1 MAEARM
7 ARASPPRRARAG
19 VVARAIAVV
28 VVVIRRRAGTF
39 LKFIKLTPDPRRV
52 DGWLARRYKFAAR
65 SWRTIGRRIRSE
77 EHTPELQSQ
86 SNLACRLLLVKKKR
100 NGTERPDDRA
110 PRSISELDRK
120 S

>member
-52 DGWLARRYKFAAR
+52 DGWLARSYKFAAR
-65 SWRTIGRRIRSE
+65 SWRTIVGALISVESARKRGSLHGRAGLS
-77 EHTPELQSQ
+77 
-86 SNLACRLLLVKKKR
+86 LVIL
-100 NGTERPDDRA
+100 G
-110 PRSISELDRK
+110 
-120 S
+120 